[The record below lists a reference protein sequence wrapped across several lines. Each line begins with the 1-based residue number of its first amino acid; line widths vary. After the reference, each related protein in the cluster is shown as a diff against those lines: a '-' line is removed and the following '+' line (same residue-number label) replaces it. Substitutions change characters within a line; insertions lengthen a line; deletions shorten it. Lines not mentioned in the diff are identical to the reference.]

1 MVAVIGNTLYSSN
14 STVLIHGLKASA
26 AIIKCPLTNLD
37 KSLPIF
43 VRQTIDILK
52 QTGSTESEVAQTALK
67 TLATI
72 VRDKSNAEVKEKDL
86 VYLLELLGP
95 DLEEPGRQAAV
106 FAMLRAV
113 VARKFI
119 VPDIYDLMERVSE
132 IMVTNQSPQVQEL
145 CRSVFLQFLLDYP
158 QGKGRLRT
166 TMSFLAK
173 NTAYTYESGRLSVL
187 ELLSAIVSKFEEQLI
202 GDYADLFFVALVMVI
217 ANDDS
222 AKSREMAAE
231 IIKSLFLRLDADH
244 RRLLMSHLRS
254 WASQQANTQLTRVAA
269 QVYGV
274 ILDALQADA
283 VTYLPAILEDLNSNL
298 LRCTEQLANEEGEG
312 VDVDQQWQVA
322 YHVLTVLGKI
332 VRIFPDVAT
341 RPQKLPWPAVV
352 AHLLFPHAW
361 VRMAATRLVGQLF
374 AATPVA
380 ELPQEGYP
388 TSSPLVGLDLRE
400 IAGKH
405 STQLKSPYLNSTLG
419 TQIVKNLLHI
429 GKCFCATKIL
439 NPQHAEDEDLESEDS
454 DEEGVAMEQEG
465 EHANEANQENPLAW
479 LFSKLSYQIRAAL
492 IGRIRSA
499 GSVSQPLIE
508 WELSLTVTQENWD
521 EQPAAILRFFAA
533 MANYMEA
540 PQLEGFLMHIL
551 SPIYRITED
560 DSIRDQRMG
569 RQRSRTY
576 PWIVSFMFYRRAQ
589 GDSRGTSGPC
599 ATKSWHNKV
608 RCHVQQDS
616 ADSFGGTA

>member
-1 MVAVIGNTLYSSN
+1 MVAIIGNTLYSSN
-14 STVLIHGLKASA
+14 SNVLIHGLKASA
-26 AIIKCPLTNLD
+26 AIVKCPLKNLD

-52 QTGSTESEVAQTALK
+52 EIGSTESEVSQTALR
-67 TLATI
+67 TLAAI
-72 VRDKSNAEVKEKDL
+72 VRDKSKAEIKEKDL

-95 DLEEPGRQAAV
+95 DLEEPGRQASV
-106 FAMLRAV
+106 FAMLRAI

-145 CRSVFLQFLLDYP
+145 CRGVFLQFLLDYP

-187 ELLSAIVSKFEEQLI
+187 ELLSAVVSKFEERLI
-202 GDYADLFFVALVMVI
+202 GEYADLLFVALVMVI
-217 ANDDS
+217 ANDHS
-222 AKSREMAAE
+222 AKSREMSAE

-254 WASQQANTQLTRVAA
+254 WASQQTNIQLTRVAA

-274 ILDALQADA
+274 ILEALRADA
-283 VTYLPAILEDLNSNL
+283 AAYLPTILEDLNANL
-298 LRCTEQLANEEGEG
+298 LRSSEQLEIEEEGEL
-312 VDVDQQWQVA
+312 DVDQQWQVA

-332 VRIFPDVAT
+332 IRIFPDVAT

-361 VRMAATRLVGQLF
+361 VRMAAARLVGQLF

-380 ELPQEGYP
+380 ELPKEGYP

-400 IAGKH
+400 IAGKL
-405 STQLKSPYLNSTLG
+405 SKQLKSPYLSSALG
-419 TQIVKNLLHI
+419 VQIVKNLFYI

-439 NPQHAEDEDLESEDS
+439 NPRHDEHE
-454 DEEGVAMEQEG
+454 DEEGDEEGPEEPEG
-465 EHANEANQENPLAW
+465 ERANEANQENPLAW
-479 LFSKLSYQIRAAL
+479 LFSRLSYQIRAAL
-492 IGRIRSA
+492 IVGRSRSA
-499 GSVSQPLIE
+499 SSVRQPPLE
-508 WELSLTVTQENWD
+508 WDLSLTDTQENWD

-533 MANYMEA
+533 MASYMDSL
-540 PQLEGFLMHIL
+540 QLEGFLIHIL
-551 SPIYRITED
+551 SPMYRITED
-560 DSIRDQRMG
+560 DTIQDQGMG
-569 RQRSRTY
+569 KHRQRGY
-576 PWIVSFMFYRRAQ
+576 PQIVSFMFYSRAQ
-589 GDSRGTSGPC
+589 GDSRGTPGPR
-599 ATKSWHNKV
+599 ATKGRHNKV
-608 RCHVQQDS
+608 RCHVQQDP
-616 ADSFGGTA
+616 ADSFRGAA

>member
-1 MVAVIGNTLYSSN
+1 VFGLDLFNTAFRRNRFNFGDPDILARLEPMVAVIGNSLYSSN
-14 STVLIHGLKASA
+14 STILIHGLKASA
-26 AIIKCPLTNLD
+26 AIIKCPLKNLD

-43 VRQTIDILK
+43 VRQAIDILK

-95 DLEEPGRQAAV
+95 DLEEPGRQAPV
-106 FAMLRAV
+106 FAMLRAI

-145 CRSVFLQFLLDYP
+145 CRGVFLQFLLDYP

-173 NTAYTYESGRLSVL
+173 NTAYTYESGRLSVM
-187 ELLSAIVSKFEEQLI
+187 ELLSAIVSKFEESLI
-202 GDYADLFFVALVMVI
+202 GDYADLLFVALVMVI

-231 IIKSLFLRLDADH
+231 IIKNLVLRLDADH

-254 WASQQANTQLTRVAA
+254 WAGQQANTQLTRVAA

-274 ILDALQADA
+274 ILDALQVDA
-283 VTYLPAILEDLNSNL
+283 VTYLPVILEDLNAIL
-298 LRCTEQLANEEGEG
+298 LRGTEQLANEEGEG
-312 VDVDQQWQVA
+312 FDVDQQWQVA

-332 VRIFPDVAT
+332 VRIFPDLAT
-341 RPQKLPWPAVV
+341 RPQKLPWPTVV

-361 VRMAATRLVGQLF
+361 VRMAAARLIGQLF

-405 STQLKSPYLNSTLG
+405 STQLKSPYLSSALG
-419 TQIVKNLLHI
+419 TQIVKNVFYI

-439 NPQHAEDEDLESEDS
+439 NPQHAEDEDLESEDGDKES
-454 DEEGVAMEQEG
+454 AVEQEAG
-465 EHANEANQENPLAW
+465 EHANQENPLAW

-492 IGRIRSA
+492 IVGRSRSVS
-499 GSVSQPLIE
+499 SVSQPLLE
-508 WELSLTVTQENWD
+508 WVLVT
-521 EQPAAILRFFAA
+521 
-533 MANYMEA
+533 
-540 PQLEGFLMHIL
+540 H
-551 SPIYRITED
+551 
-560 DSIRDQRMG
+560 
-569 RQRSRTY
+569 
-576 PWIVSFMFYRRAQ
+576 
-589 GDSRGTSGPC
+589 
-599 ATKSWHNKV
+599 
-608 RCHVQQDS
+608 RCV
-616 ADSFGGTA
+616 G